1 MTVAENTI
9 ALPQRTFRIDPR
21 KALTVAVLCWLG
33 FAAMVWSVQTG
44 HTAHIDDAGLLFWRG
59 TDLRPRG
66 SAKLIEAVRDVT
78 ALGGTLLRNLFALMA
93 AAALLFLRM
102 RRQALLLVL
111 TVTLAW
117 IVNSGLKDLVGRARP
132 QIVPHLMEAG
142 GNSFPSGHSF
152 NAAVVYISI
161 ALAFAAISRRDS
173 VRVTVIATAVVT
185 SILIA
190 WSRVWLGVHWPSDVI
205 AGWLGGAG
213 WAFLASA
220 LLYRPA
226 DAAIDAID
234 EATD

>member
-1 MTVAENTI
+1 MAIASNTI
-9 ALPQRTFRIDPR
+9 ALPRRAYRIDPIR
-21 KALTVAVLCWLG
+21 AIGVAALCWAG
-33 FAAMVWSVQTG
+33 FAAMVWAVQSG
-44 HTAHIDDAGLLFWRG
+44 HTTTIDETGLLFWRD
-59 TDLRPRG
+59 TDLHPRG
-66 SAKLIEAVRDVT
+66 PSKLIEAVRDVT
-78 ALGGTLLRNLFALMA
+78 ALGGTLLRNLFTLMA
-93 AAALLFLRM
+93 AAALLFLRL
-102 RRQALLLVL
+102 RRQAVLLVL

-117 IVNSGLKDLVGRARP
+117 VVNSGLKDLVGRARP

-161 ALAFAAISRRDS
+161 ALAFAAISRRES
-173 VRVTVIATAVVT
+173 VRMTVIATAVVA
-185 SILIA
+185 SMLVA

-205 AGWLGGAG
+205 AGWLGGVG

-226 DAAIDAID
+226 DMAVEAID

>member
-1 MTVAENTI
+1 MTVADNTI
-9 ALPQRTFRIDPR
+9 ALPQRVYRIDPR
-21 KALTVAVLCWLG
+21 KALGVAALCWLG
-33 FAAMVWSVQTG
+33 FAAMVWAVRNGQTS
-44 HTAHIDDAGLLFWRG
+44 TIDEAGLLFWRG
-59 TDLRPRG
+59 IDLHPRG
-66 SAKLIEAVRDVT
+66 SARLIEAVRDVT

-93 AAALLFLRM
+93 AAALLFLRL

-111 TVTLAW
+111 TVSLAW

>member
-1 MTVAENTI
+1 MTVAQNTI
-9 ALPQRTFRIDPR
+9 ALPQRAYRIDPR
-21 KALTVAVLCWLG
+21 KALGVAALCWLG
-33 FAAMVWSVQTG
+33 FAAMVWAVRNG
-44 HTAHIDDAGLLFWRG
+44 HTTPIDQAGLLFWRG
-59 TDLRPRG
+59 TDLHPRG
-66 SAKLIEAVRDVT
+66 SARLIEAVRDFT

-93 AAALLFLRM
+93 AAALLFLRL

-111 TVTLAW
+111 TVSLAW

-132 QIVPHLMEAG
+132 QIVPHLMDAG

-161 ALAFAAISRRDS
+161 ALAFAAISRRDL

-213 WAFLASA
+213 WAFLASV
-220 LLYRPA
+220 LLYRPTL
-226 DAAIDAID
+226 AAVDAID
-234 EATD
+234 EAID